1 MTHAID
7 LVIAILLTLAEWVL
21 TAIGVVDAFLAT
33 LMTSAGLPPNLQ
45 ILVLIIVA
53 LMLAVFAIRL
63 LGPILSVLLI
73 ILLVLLIAHRMVPG
87 MQLPPAMLPANWQ
100 TGSVHI

>member
-7 LVIAILLTLAEWVL
+7 LVITILLTLAEWVL
-21 TAIGVVDAFLAT
+21 GAIGVVDAFLAA

-53 LMLAVFAIRL
+53 VLLVLFAIRL

-73 ILLVLLIAHRMVPG
+73 ILLILLIAHRLVPG
-87 MQLPPAMLPANWQ
+87 MQLPHGMLPATWQ
-100 TGSVHI
+100 SGSVHI